1 MLFQQLNSILV
12 NEKCPDIS
20 EHSSPQ
26 GQPSASE
33 NSSNSQDFS
42 KQAKVNHGH
51 NAQQDNTKPH
61 QEEHRSPDQPSLA
74 KDPADGYGHA
84 DDHEGRKQ
92 RNQSLESSRPTV
104 AISPAM
110 GDVERGFR
118 SSSLSIS
125 HKDQPEESSIAK
137 GMSNIPR
144 GSGIGMVASSS
155 VKTDPDST
163 VSDIMSTQFYTVDS
177 VKPTGIERT
186 AAPPSQMSRSLSQ
199 AIPRDSTSEEIDKM
213 CPCALLGHACT
224 KGN

>member
-1 MLFQQLNSILV
+1 M
-12 NEKCPDIS
+12 S

-26 GQPSASE
+26 GQPSAYE
-33 NSSNSQDFS
+33 NSSSSQDS
-42 KQAKVNHGH
+42 PLGKQDKASHGH

-61 QEEHRSPDQPSLA
+61 QEEHNPPDRPSLE
-74 KDPADGYGHA
+74 KDPADGHGHA
-84 DDHEGRKQ
+84 DDHEGHKE

-104 AISPAM
+104 AIPSAM

-118 SSSLSIS
+118 SSSLSIN
-125 HKDQPEESSIAK
+125 HKDH
-137 GMSNIPR
+137 
-144 GSGIGMVASSS
+144 
-155 VKTDPDST
+155 PDST
-163 VSDIMSTQFYTVDS
+163 VSDITSTPFYTVDF

-186 AAPPSQMSRSLSQ
+186 AAQPSQMSRSLSQ